1 MFLHPENQYLH
12 HIINGQGF
20 YDTDGNL
27 VFSETDCGRT
37 GLVLFKFI
45 VKDEDGLT
53 DQVIDI
59 PIEITN

>member
-1 MFLHPENQYLH
+1 MRP
-12 HIINGQGF
+12 INGQGF